1 MANLWESAPLADQPA
16 SNAPA
21 WADAPSADS
30 PAKANLAAARDV
42 QPDAAAEAVKLARR
56 YPSPPDALYRNLA
69 ETQTWAEFEDNQAR
83 LKEAPRLEAWLAG
96 QPARAKVSRD
106 DIETLSGIEN
116 VLKEWRGPKPSV
128 GSVMS
133 GLVKSVPQGF
143 RSASEGLTGQ
153 IADAFVALGLSP
165 DDEVASRERQRRM
178 AQVTGASAYTT
189 PDFESA
195 TASAIYGGATST
207 LRMAPGLALSI
218 ATRSPV
224 PSLAAAGIQT
234 QTESYAKY
242 RGRGGNPMESFAGAT
257 GEGVVE
263 VATELLPM
271 GFLAKQLGRTGMK
284 EFAVGLLARELPTEQ
299 IATLL
304 QDAIDTGI
312 ANPDKTWEQYLAER
326 PGAAYATLVSTLTQ
340 SALMGGA
347 HVVGQRLTGYEQQ
360 AQEAEVSALRMEHLA
375 KLGEA
380 SKLKGR
386 DAETF
391 KEFVSQV
398 AEEEGDA
405 PTEFFVDGA
414 TLLNTLNQSGVS
426 REELAAIAP
435 VVAAQL
441 QAAQTG
447 DVRVPVSEFL
457 AAGEAFTAPLI
468 DHLRTSPDAMT
479 RLEAQ
484 AYIKEQGDSIKAEVE
499 AELSKQ
505 DDQAAFR
512 ESITAVQQKFQ
523 AELDQTKRFTPD
535 VNKAYASLLANFYAA
550 TASRLGMTPDELLNR
565 YQLRVAAQGMAG
577 AQTLNQDAPETPE
590 FKLWFGDSKV
600 VDDAGKPLVVYHGTR
615 DKFSVFDYSKIG
627 SQGRAEGAGFYFTN
641 SRDVASGYG
650 DPMEVFLA
658 IKKPLSYD
666 AKPFSK
672 AVIQKIVRRVAE
684 LEANGEGY
692 ELADGFLSNFG
703 DVRSDGLQSVVR
715 EAAEMIAADETAI
728 DQLSGIVGSGV
739 NPQYVNR
746 ATTDVTGFDGVV
758 ADGFSN
764 SGDASKRIY
773 VAFHQEQIKS
783 ATDNN
788 GAFNPNDPSI
798 LNQSATPSRDLIELR
813 KRESILKSILE
824 CI

>member
-30 PAKANLAAARDV
+30 PAKANLAASRDV

-56 YPSPPDALYRNLA
+56 YPAPPDALYRNLA
-69 ETQTWAEFEDNQAR
+69 ETQAWAEFEDNQAR

-128 GSVMS
+128 GSVVS

-178 AQVTGASAYTT
+178 AQATGADAYTT

-271 GFLAKQLGRTGMK
+271 GFLAKQIGRTGMK

-512 ESITAVQQKFQ
+512 ESIATVQQKFQ

-535 VNKAYASLLANFYAA
+535 VNKAYASLLANFYGA
-550 TASRLGMTPDELLNR
+550 TAARLGMTPDELLNR

-577 AQTLNQDAPETPE
+577 AQTLNQEAPETPE
-590 FKLWFGDSKV
+590 FKRWFGGSKV
-600 VDDAGKPLVVYHGTR
+600 VDSQGKPLVVYHGTTA
-615 DKFSVFDYSKIG
+615 DVSAFSLD
-627 SQGRAEGAGFYFTN
+627 
-641 SRDVASGYG
+641 ASGADGVKYSAPAIFATSDAKLASDYAINKMDRVIADAMRAMEIHKNQNPGDYG
-650 DPMEVFLA
+650 SAYEAL
-658 IKKPLSYD
+658 YD
-666 AKPFSK
+666 AVKESFK
-672 AVIQKIVRRVAE
+672 QVRK
-684 LEANGEGY
+684 EG
-692 ELADGFLSNFG
+692 
-703 DVRSDGLQSVVR
+703 RP
-715 EAAEMIAADETAI
+715 ET
-728 DQLSGIVGSGV
+728 GSGANV
-739 NPQYVNR
+739 LPLFMSLQNPLIVDGGGRRFMQVMPEAIAR
-746 ATTDVTGFDGVV
+746 AV
-758 ADGFSN
+758 ADGHDGLIVN
-764 SGDASKRIY
+764 SVIDHASPATDY
-773 VAFHQEQIKS
+773 PAQVVVAFRPEQIKS
-783 ATDNN
+783 AIGNRGTFD
-788 GAFNPNDPSI
+788 PNDPSI
-798 LNQSATPSRDLIELR
+798 LNQSAAPSRDLIELR